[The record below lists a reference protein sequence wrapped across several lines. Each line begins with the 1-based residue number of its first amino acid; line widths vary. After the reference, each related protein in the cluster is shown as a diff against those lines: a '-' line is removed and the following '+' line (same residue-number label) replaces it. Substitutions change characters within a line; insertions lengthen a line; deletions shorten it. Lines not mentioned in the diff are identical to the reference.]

1 MIKMTIPKKITLFFT
16 ALILLSISVSIFFS
30 IQSFT
35 KHVKQ
40 NIIRELEKNKNL
52 LAQNY
57 ENILNNIVH
66 NLQITAGTS
75 ELRNAVFNKDRA
87 LSLNILDTLK
97 RRFNFQFIEI
107 VLPDMQVI
115 HSPGITSDFLR
126 KKDEDFLNKIFS
138 GEKVSYIYE
147 SGDSNYVRFGQP
159 LFSLQSNKVIAAVIS
174 GCLIDDQLMDRL
186 KGLTGVEVIFIDNNY
201 KVFSTLFTQQGSKRL
216 RVIDHNRIAGLF
228 KNITSAEKS
237 IEMEIENNSYQF
249 SFSPVYDKNERIFG
263 FLGSGISM
271 AFIKQAQKNVLIQAA
286 LISILAVFITGLI
299 AFLFARTISK
309 PIKELSLGV
318 ESAEAGCLDQE
329 IPKRYNDEVGNLTIT
344 FNKTMQNL
352 RRRHNK
358 LEQTAAHRT
367 SELNRVNKILAQYT
381 DNLERMVSKKTAQ
394 LRNKDEVLIQSGKL
408 ASLGEMATSIAH
420 EINQPINVIKLIAT
434 GLLRQFSKNNA
445 VETELLKDELKTIN
459 QQIVRLQKIIMHM
472 KMFARKR
479 VDINISPVEINKP
492 ISDSFLLIGQ
502 QLHAHSIEVDL
513 QLKENLPLIKVEP
526 TQLEQIIINLV
537 HNARDALDEK
547 ELKLSDKDKQE
558 FNKKITIKTYFHK
571 RDVCIEVSDNGAG
584 MSPETLDNIFEP
596 FHTTK
601 DSIKGTGLGMS
612 ISYNLIRN
620 MYGDISVKS
629 YPGEGSCFLI
639 KIPAYKENIY

>member
-1 MIKMTIPKKITLFFT
+1 MIKMNISKKITLLFT
-16 ALILLSISVSIFFS
+16 ALILLSISVSVFFPM
-30 IQSFT
+30 QSFT

-40 NIIRELEKNKNL
+40 NAIRELEKSKKILN
-52 LAQNY
+52 QNY

-75 ELRNAVFNKDRA
+75 ELRNAVFNKDQA
-87 LSLNILDTLK
+87 LSLNILNILK

-107 VLPDMQVI
+107 VLPDMQFI
-115 HSPGITSDFLR
+115 HSPGIPSDFLR

-138 GEKVSYIYE
+138 SEKVSYIYE

-159 LFSLQSNKVIAAVIS
+159 LFPLQSNKVIAAVIS

-186 KGLTGVEVIFIDNNY
+186 KGLTGAEVIFIDNNY
-201 KVFSTLFTQQGSKRL
+201 KVFSTLFTQQGSKRF
-216 RVIDHNRIAGLF
+216 RAIDHNRIAGLF
-228 KNITSAEKS
+228 KNITSTEKS
-237 IEMEIENNSYQF
+237 IEMEIENNSYRF

-299 AFLFARTISK
+299 AFLFAGTISK

-318 ESAEAGCLDQE
+318 EAAAAGYLDQE

-358 LEQTAAHRT
+358 LEQTATHRT

-381 DNLERMVSKKTAQ
+381 DNLERMVSKRTAQ

-434 GLLRQFSKNNA
+434 GLLRQFSKNNV
-445 VETELLKDELKTIN
+445 VETELLKNELKTIN

-479 VDINISPVEINKP
+479 VDINISPIEINKP

-513 QLKENLPLIKVEP
+513 QLKENLPLVKVEP

-571 RDVCIEVSDNGAG
+571 RDVCIEFSDNGAG

-639 KIPAYKENIY
+639 KIPAYKENIH

>member
-1 MIKMTIPKKITLFFT
+1 MIKMTIPKKITLLFT
-16 ALILLSISVSIFFS
+16 AFILLSISVSVFFS
-30 IQSFT
+30 TQSFT

-40 NIIRELEKNKNL
+40 NTIRKLEKNKKV

-57 ENILNNIVH
+57 ENILNNIIH

-75 ELRNAVFNKDRA
+75 ELRNAVFNEDRT

-97 RRFNFQFIEI
+97 RRFNFQFAEI

-115 HSPGITSDFLR
+115 HSLGISSNFSR

-138 GEKVSYIYE
+138 GERANSIYE
-147 SGDSNYVRFGQP
+147 SGDSNYVKFGQP
-159 LFSLQSNKVIAAVIS
+159 LFPLQSNKVIAAVIS

-186 KGLTGVEVIFIDNNY
+186 KGLTGAEVIFIDNKY
-201 KVFSTLFTQQGSKRL
+201 KVFSTIFTEQGSKRF
-216 RVIDHNRIAGLF
+216 RGVNYNRIAGLF
-228 KNITSAEKS
+228 KNITSTEKS
-237 IEMEIENNSYQF
+237 IEMEIENNSYRF
-249 SFSPVYDKNERIFG
+249 SFSPVYDKNGYIFG

-271 AFIKQAQKNVLIQAA
+271 GFIKQAQKNVLIQAG
-286 LISILAVFITGLI
+286 LISILTVFITGLI
-299 AFLFARTISK
+299 AFLFAGTISK

-318 ESAEAGCLDQE
+318 KAAAAGYLDQE
-329 IPKRYNDEVGNLTIT
+329 IPKRYNDEVGNLTTT
-344 FNKTMQNL
+344 FNKTMRNL
-352 RRRHNK
+352 SRMHDK

-367 SELNRVNKILAQYT
+367 SELNRANKILAQYT
-381 DNLERMVSKKTAQ
+381 DNLERMVSKRTAQ

-434 GLLRQFSKNNA
+434 GLLRQFSKNNV

-479 VDINISPVEINKP
+479 FDINIPPIEINKP

-513 QLKENLPLIKVEP
+513 QLKENLPLIKVEA

-547 ELKLSDKDKQE
+547 ELKLSDKDKKE
-558 FNKKITIKTYFHK
+558 FHKKIEIKTYSHK

-596 FHTTK
+596 FYTTK

-629 YPGEGSCFLI
+629 SSGEGSCFLI